1 MQTDYSKVCEV
12 RLTYSNKVKASE
24 RMSIKQSNE
33 VYTFLKD
40 YVFNPETIEFRESF
54 KLILLN
60 GANKILGFSTISDG
74 GLNSTVADVR
84 MVMQAALLSNATAMI
99 IAHNHP
105 SGQLLP
111 SEEDKHLTNK
121 IKSASE
127 ILNIRLLDHV
137 IVTSE
142 GFYSFAD
149 EGRI

>member
-74 GLNSTVADVR
+74 GLNSTIADVR
-84 MVMQAALLSNATAMI
+84 MVMQAALLSNASSMI

-105 SGQLLP
+105 SGQLFP
-111 SEEDKHLTNK
+111 SEEDKQLTNK
-121 IKSASE
+121 IRSASD
-127 ILNIRLLDHV
+127 ILNIKLLDHV

-142 GFYSFAD
+142 SYYSFAD

>member
-1 MQTDYSKVCEV
+1 MQLNYSNVCEV
-12 RLTYSNKVKASE
+12 KLTYSNKVKASE
-24 RMSIKQSNE
+24 RLALKQSNE
-33 VYTFLKD
+33 VYTFLRD
-40 YVFNPETIEFRESF
+40 YVFNPDTIEFRESF

-84 MVMQAALLSNATAMI
+84 MVMQAALLSNASSMI

-105 SGQLLP
+105 SGQLFP
-111 SEEDKHLTNK
+111 SEEDKQLTNK
-121 IKSASE
+121 IRSASD
-127 ILNIRLLDHV
+127 ILNIRLFDHV

-142 GFYSFAD
+142 GYFSFAD